1 MSLNEILE
9 LCEKH
14 MSEGD
19 YLKAS
24 NTLKNIHHNKPE
36 ILTNGDIQYLVNIK
50 ITDVDTDKVFYIRK
64 VSQRQQRQIQKVEIM
79 TEHDSEYHWINYDK
93 FIGFITI
100 WFKTNFVNNIKIISA
115 NYNCSMIYA
124 NFYKKMHKD
133 RFFDENYENDD
144 FEDIEDEFARCYNFN
159 HCVEEYSN
167 YCVERL
173 KEIIKFNIIHQ

>member
-36 ILTNGDIQYLVNIK
+36 ILTNGDIQYLVDIK
-50 ITDVDTDKVFYIRK
+50 ITDVENIENIIYIRK
-64 VSQRQQRQIQKVEIM
+64 IITDRNREIKKIEFM
-79 TEHDSEYHWINYDK
+79 TENDELDYHWINYEE
-93 FIGFITI
+93 FIDFLSIWNKVYFIDD
-100 WFKTNFVNNIKIISA
+100 IKINSVI
-115 NYNCSMIYA
+115 NCNIYYNH
-124 NFYKKMHKD
+124 FYKMFKN
-133 RFFDENYENDD
+133 RFDDENDYDINIDYFGIENCAK
-144 FEDIEDEFARCYNFN
+144 EF
-159 HCVEEYSN
+159 SN
-167 YCVERL
+167 YFVERL